1 MPKTA
6 DIEDAQILWT
16 PHDTAGRLR
25 VSESTLAKWRMT
37 GDGPEF
43 VKLGFKVRYRP
54 LAVEAFIAKRTRR
67 STSQT
72 AAA

>member
-1 MPKTA
+1 MQTISNAKN
-6 DIEDAQILWT
+6 IVVLMT
-16 PHDTAGRLR
+16 PHETAGRLR

-43 VKLGFKVRYRP
+43 TKMGAKVRYP
-54 LAVEAFIAKRTRR
+54 VPAVESFITKRTRR

-72 AAA
+72 DAA

>member
-1 MPKTA
+1 MQKISNPENVA
-6 DIEDAQILWT
+6 VLLT
-16 PHDTAGRLR
+16 PHETAGRLR

-43 VKLGFKVRYRP
+43 TKMGAKVRYP
-54 LAVEAFIAKRTRR
+54 APAVERFIANRTRR